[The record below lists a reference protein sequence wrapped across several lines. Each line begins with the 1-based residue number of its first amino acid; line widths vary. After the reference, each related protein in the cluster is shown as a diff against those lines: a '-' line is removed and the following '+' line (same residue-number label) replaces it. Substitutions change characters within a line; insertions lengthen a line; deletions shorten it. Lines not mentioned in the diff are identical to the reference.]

1 MIEQSSSS
9 GEPPGGWMA
18 CTARLRLRL
27 LQPADEAALREIT
40 SPPGWIETLATRPG
54 DRTLTPWA
62 VTLRDGGTVA
72 GYCGFLV
79 RPVQG
84 TTLGYAILPQHRG
97 LGLATEAARAAVEWA
112 ERHGVDF
119 YASVRPPNPASVR
132 VLTTIGMRLTGSYVD
147 ADGQRDI
154 YRRQSSAL

>member
-1 MIEQSSSS
+1 MILASN
-9 GEPPGGWMA
+9 
-18 CTARLRLRL
+18 
-27 LQPADEAALREIT
+27 EAALGEIT
-40 SPPGWIETLATRPG
+40 SPPGWIEPLATRPG

-132 VLTTIGMRLTGSYVD
+132 VLTKIGLHLTDSYVD

-154 YRRQSSAL
+154 YRRH